1 MPDKP
6 IKLFLSALTGTV
18 YASKA
23 YRDLGDGKYLIT
35 GNKYDVTEQVEAI
48 ARQMGYVR
56 EVDK

>member
-6 IKLFLSALTGTV
+6 IKLLLSTLTGKV

-23 YRDLGDGKYLIT
+23 YKELGGGKYLIT

-56 EVDK
+56 KVN